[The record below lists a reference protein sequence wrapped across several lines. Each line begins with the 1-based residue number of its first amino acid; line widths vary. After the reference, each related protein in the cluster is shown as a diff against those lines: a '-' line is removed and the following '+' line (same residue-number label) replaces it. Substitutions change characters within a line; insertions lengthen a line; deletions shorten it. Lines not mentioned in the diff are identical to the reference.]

1 MLLNSTQTMHKPIN
15 RNYKLFEKGKLKR
28 IILVAA
34 GPRILNRYTSSVPD
48 NGYRFIEDLK

>member
-1 MLLNSTQTMHKPIN
+1 MHKPIN